1 MRKAGGI
8 VLDGLCEAEGVRTEE
23 GGDER
28 EGDDQR
34 WQRSTSFEMTRLVS
48 GASIIPGGALVGT

>member
-1 MRKAGGI
+1 M
-8 VLDGLCEAEGVRTEE
+8 LDGLCEAEGVRTEE